1 MLTANSFEYKKRL
14 FYFIALLLLFY
25 VFVPYVL
32 WFYDDY
38 FIKSVLS
45 NFPIA
50 DYSDPNY
57 LEEVKIYQYIL
68 SIFNN
73 VNIHFI
79 FFMNLGLFII
89 FFFYFKFLI
98 SNRETHSQTILF
110 KVSYKDFYLLLN
122 ILLIICLIILF
133 KDIIDFIYY
142 LELSNSLN
150 LVDWRGMGY
159 NFFQGRKQTHY
170 VIGSVVAV
178 YLISKNF
185 YKIPIIFL
193 ILLIFL
199 EFASLSRFYMIQV
212 TICLILLCSKKYLK
226 FLIIIFFFIAS
237 YRILLLSEINSFLN
251 NLLWEPISIWCTEI
265 VKILNAESKIS
276 SSDVFY
282 NYIIKN
288 LKINFIF
295 FDKFNSSYIF
305 TEDNFEQFGSYS
317 NFGIIDLIAFPIQHI
332 ILFFLTIIINK
343 KIFKNN
349 SEINKIILILSV
361 FSIFKILRG
370 SSLYGLS
377 FIFKFQLLILLL
389 LFGFYLIKKLQ
400 FFKSSS

>member
-1 MLTANSFEYKKRL
+1 MLTANSFECKKRF
-14 FYFIALLLLFY
+14 FYFIASLLLFY
-25 VFVPYVL
+25 VFAPYVL
-32 WFYDDY
+32 WFYDDF
-38 FIKSVLS
+38 FITNVLS
-45 NFPIA
+45 SFPIEEP
-50 DYSDPNY
+50 DHPNY
-57 LEEVKIYQYIL
+57 LEEFKIHQYIF

-73 VNIHFI
+73 VNINFI
-79 FFMNLGLFII
+79 FFINLGLFII
-89 FFFYFKFLI
+89 FFFYFNLLI

-110 KVSYKDFYLLLN
+110 KVSYKEFYLLLN
-122 ILLIICLIILF
+122 ILLIICLITLF

-142 LELSNSLN
+142 LEPFNSSN
-150 LVDWRGMGY
+150 LVDWRSIGY
-159 NFFQGRKQTHY
+159 NFFQGRRQTHY

-193 ILLIFL
+193 IFLIFL
-199 EFASLSRFYMIQV
+199 EFASLSRFYMLQIA
-212 TICLILLCSKKYLK
+212 ICLIILCSKKYLK
-226 FLIIIFFFIAS
+226 FLIIIFLFIVS
-237 YRILLLSEINSFLN
+237 YRILLLSEISSFLT
-251 NLLWEPISIWCTEI
+251 NLFWEPISIWCTEI

-276 SSDVFY
+276 NGDVFY

-295 FDKFNSSYIF
+295 FDKLNSSYIF

-317 NFGIIDLIAFPIQHI
+317 NFGFIDLIAFPIQHI

-377 FIFKFQLLILLL
+377 FIFKFQLLILFL
-389 LFGFYLIKKLQ
+389 LFGFYLMKKLQ

>member
-1 MLTANSFEYKKRL
+1 M
-14 FYFIALLLLFY
+14 
-25 VFVPYVL
+25 
-32 WFYDDY
+32 
-38 FIKSVLS
+38 
-45 NFPIA
+45 
-50 DYSDPNY
+50 
-57 LEEVKIYQYIL
+57 
-68 SIFNN
+68 
-73 VNIHFI
+73 
-79 FFMNLGLFII
+79 
-89 FFFYFKFLI
+89 
-98 SNRETHSQTILF
+98 
-110 KVSYKDFYLLLN
+110 
-122 ILLIICLIILF
+122 LIICLITLF

-142 LELSNSLN
+142 LEPFNSSN
-150 LVDWRGMGY
+150 LVDWRSIGY
-159 NFFQGRKQTHY
+159 NFFQGRRQTHY

-193 ILLIFL
+193 IFLIFL
-199 EFASLSRFYMIQV
+199 EFASLSRFYMLQIA
-212 TICLILLCSKKYLK
+212 ICLIILCSKKYLK
-226 FLIIIFFFIAS
+226 FLIIIFLFIVS
-237 YRILLLSEINSFLN
+237 YRILLLSEISSFLT
-251 NLLWEPISIWCTEI
+251 NLFWEPISIWCTEI

-276 SSDVFY
+276 NGDVFY

-295 FDKFNSSYIF
+295 FDKLNSSYIF

-317 NFGIIDLIAFPIQHI
+317 NFGFIDLIAFPIQHI

-377 FIFKFQLLILLL
+377 FIFKFQLLILFL
-389 LFGFYLIKKLQ
+389 LFGFYLMKKLQ

>member
-1 MLTANSFEYKKRL
+1 MLTANSFECKKRF
-14 FYFIALLLLFY
+14 FYFIASLLLFY
-25 VFVPYVL
+25 VFAPYVL
-32 WFYDDY
+32 WFYDDF
-38 FIKSVLS
+38 FITNVLS
-45 NFPIA
+45 SFPIA
-50 DYSDPNY
+50 EPDHPNY
-57 LEEVKIYQYIL
+57 LEEFKIHQYIF

-73 VNIHFI
+73 VNINFI
-79 FFMNLGLFII
+79 FFINLGLFII
-89 FFFYFKFLI
+89 FFFYFNLLI

-110 KVSYKDFYLLLN
+110 KVSYKEFYLLLN
-122 ILLIICLIILF
+122 ILLIICLITLF

-142 LELSNSLN
+142 LEPFNSSN
-150 LVDWRGMGY
+150 LVDWRSIGY
-159 NFFQGRKQTHY
+159 NFFQGRRQTHY

-193 ILLIFL
+193 IFLIFL
-199 EFASLSRFYMIQV
+199 EFASLSRFYMLQIA
-212 TICLILLCSKKYLK
+212 ICLIILCSKKYLK
-226 FLIIIFFFIAS
+226 FLIIIFLFIVS
-237 YRILLLSEINSFLN
+237 YRILLLSEISSFLT
-251 NLLWEPISIWCTEI
+251 NLFWEPISIWCTEI

-276 SSDVFY
+276 NGDVFY

-295 FDKFNSSYIF
+295 FDKLNSSYIF

-317 NFGIIDLIAFPIQHI
+317 NFGFIDLIAFPIQHI

-377 FIFKFQLLILLL
+377 FIFKFQLLILFL
-389 LFGFYLIKKLQ
+389 LFGFYLMKKLQ